1 MLDFLSVFVKYFYG
15 FFDNRGWLEENREKI
30 KTKLLEFKTSEY
42 KGTDTELNQVL
53 VLVDDILCLSR
64 IDHI

>member
-1 MLDFLSVFVKYFYG
+1 MV
-15 FFDNRGWLEENREKI
+15 EENREKI

>member
-15 FFDNRGWLEENREKI
+15 FFDNIGWLEENREKI
-30 KTKLLEFKTSEY
+30 KTKLLESKTSEY

-53 VLVDDILCLSR
+53 VLVSDILCLSR